1 MPYKFPDP
9 RAMANLP
16 TAADDF
22 PYNKFTCS
30 GDTPATLLAGS
41 AAPFTDTTFPRV
53 FIPWNH
59 IMAGFPEEIG
69 NAITASPQKFITAVP
84 LRAGP
89 KFYAD
94 NRRADLMLKTFLKGL
109 NFPDKGKLTVF
120 FPLEVKE
127 DKKSKSRDEGCS
139 RRSAFDKP
147 WPLIVTGFSE
157 DFGKFLLWHQC
168 FTTASHS
175 VWNLILFNPLMC
187 SVTGSTQMKLV
198 SRSAI

>member
-22 PYNKFTCS
+22 PYNKFTRS
-30 GDTPATLLAGS
+30 GDTPATLPAGS
-41 AAPFTDTTFPRV
+41 AAPFTNTTFPQV

-59 IMAGFPEEIG
+59 ITAGFSEEIHD
-69 NAITASPQKFITAVP
+69 AITASPQKFIAVVP
-84 LRAGP
+84 FGAGP
-89 KFYAD
+89 KFYVD

-127 DKKSKSRDEGCS
+127 DKKSKSRDEGRS

-157 DFGKFLLWHQC
+157 DFSKFLLWHQC
-168 FTTASHS
+168 FTTVSHL
-175 VWNLILFNPLMC
+175 VWNLISVNPLMC
-187 SVTGSTQMKLV
+187 SVMGSAQMKLV
-198 SRSAI
+198 SRSSI

>member
-59 IMAGFPEEIG
+59 ITAGFPEEIR
-69 NAITASPQKFITAVP
+69 NAITASPQKFIAAVP
-84 LRAGP
+84 FGAGP

-94 NRRADLMLKTFLKGL
+94 NRRADLMLKNFLEGL
-109 NFPDKGKLTVF
+109 DFPDKGKLTVF

-127 DKKSKSRDEGCS
+127 DKKSKSRDEGRS

-168 FTTASHS
+168 FTTVLHS
-175 VWNLILFNPLMC
+175 VWNLVSFNPLMC
-187 SVTGSTQMKLV
+187 SVTGSAQMKLV
-198 SRSAI
+198 SRSSI